1 VTDRFQDGRRRH
13 VGNSSECYKMGNYHP
28 ILMQIGSQTKKN
40 MLSLKITVPE
50 VTIKFQDGRRRH
62 IGNWRACYKM
72 GNYHPILMQIGS
84 QTKKSMPSSEITK
97 PETFAKFQD
106 DRRRHFVYWNECYKM
121 GNYDPILMKFDTQ
134 TKKNMLG
141 SKVRKAGM
149 IDRFQDGRRRH
160 VGTSMLWNYH
170 RTRWKLVHWL
180 SKICWSSAK
189 VIKAEAYGK
198 KTAKIKC
205 KKRYRFKKATLY
217 EREVIKKQKFFI
229 RRQKLP
235 YTHTTCG

>member
-1 VTDRFQDGRRRH
+1 
-13 VGNSSECYKMGNYHP
+13 
-28 ILMQIGSQTKKN
+28 
-40 MLSLKITVPE
+40 MLSSKFIIPE
-50 VTIKFQDGRRRH
+50 VKAKFQDGRRRPF
-62 IGNWRACYKM
+62 GNWRACYKM
-72 GNYHPILMQIGS
+72 GNYHSILMQISTWTKKNMLNLKIAILELSTKFQDIRRRHFWNSSACNKMGNYNPILMQIAIR
-84 QTKKSMPSSEITK
+84 TKKSMRSSEITK
-97 PETFAKFQD
+97 PELVLAKFQD

-141 SKVRKAGM
+141 SKVTKAGM

-160 VGTSMLWNYH
+160 VATSTLWNYH
-170 RTRWKLVHWL
+170 RTGWKLVHWL

-205 KKRYRFKKATLY
+205 KKTISF
-217 EREVIKKQKFFI
+217 
-229 RRQKLP
+229 
-235 YTHTTCG
+235 